1 MMLAGYRRSV
11 SLSIVLGALL
21 LGCRQ
26 EPVDEIRAPQ
36 GEAAQ
41 AADPVS
47 LPPGSWPWWRG
58 EDRDG
63 IAHHE
68 IADFQWSS
76 QPNVVWSAKIQGLG
90 HSTPIIVGDKVF
102 LTTADAKQETKSLI
116 CFETVMGKPV
126 WTTTVHQGGFMRTH
140 QKNSQASATP
150 ASDGNYIFTA
160 YVVKDS
166 LYVTAVD
173 MKGQIVWQKEAGPFQ
188 SQHGYGSSPII
199 YESFVIVLSDSNG
212 PGFLAALR
220 RDTGDIAWRVGRS
233 TEPSYGTPILAEID
247 GKQQILV
254 GGTGSTSAYDP
265 QNGDLL
271 WSVDGPAKT
280 TANTP
285 AVAGDLVISTGGYPQ
300 NGSIAV
306 RVGASEEEGRE
317 EIVWEA
323 RERIYV
329 PSPLVHDGKIY
340 AVNDDG
346 IGLCYDAQTGE
357 RLSRKRIGG
366 NFSSSLT
373 LYGKHMLV
381 PDEDGTMHVFE
392 ATPDFNSVGEFRLE
406 GSGFASPVFAGGKLY
421 WRTSTHLFCLAPAS

>member
-1 MMLAGYRRSV
+1 MLAGYRPT
-11 SLSIVLGALL
+11 LLLMLALGALAS
-21 LGCRQ
+21 GCRQ
-26 EPVDEIRAPQ
+26 EPVEEIHAPQ

-47 LPPGSWPWWRG
+47 LPETSWPWWRG
-58 EDRDG
+58 EYRDG
-63 IAHHE
+63 IAHQE
-68 IADFQWSS
+68 IADFHWTS

-90 HSTPIIVGDKVF
+90 HSSPIVVGDKV
-102 LTTADAKQETKSLI
+102 LITTADAKQETKSLV
-116 CFETVMGKPV
+116 CYENVMGKPN

-150 ASDGNYIFTA
+150 ATDGHYIFTA
-160 YVVKDS
+160 FVVKDS

-173 MKGQIVWQKEAGPFQ
+173 LKGQIVWQKEAGPFQ

-199 YESFVIVLSDSNG
+199 YDSYVIVLADSDG

-233 TEPSYGTPILAEID
+233 NEPSYGSPVLAD
-247 GKQQILV
+247 VGGSQQILV
-254 GGTGSTSAYDP
+254 GGTGKTSAYDP
-265 QNGDLL
+265 ATGDLL
-271 WSVDGPAKT
+271 WSVSGPAKT

-285 AVAGDLVISTGGYPQ
+285 AVTSDMVISTGGHPQ
-300 NGSIAV
+300 SGSLGVKVQGSRAA
-306 RVGASEEEGRE
+306 GKG

-329 PSPLVHDGKIY
+329 PTPLIHDGKVF

-346 IGLCYDAQTGE
+346 IGLCYDLATGE
-357 RLSRKRIGG
+357 RLARQRIGG
-366 NFSSSLT
+366 NFSASLT
-373 LYGKHMLV
+373 LYGDHMLV

-392 ATPDFNSVGEFRLE
+392 AAPDFNSVAQFRLE
-406 GSGFASPVFAGGKLY
+406 GNGFASPVFAGGKLY
-421 WRTSTHLFCLAPAS
+421 WRTSTHLYCLAPSF